1 MSICATCT
9 PATRTAFLAGAD
21 HLALRAVAAGHASA
35 PSRPVLAAVVVDAV
49 TGGAFYPL
57 VFLYLSATTARP
69 VAQIGLLLS
78 AGGFAALLF
87 NPVTGNLV
95 DRFGAGRTV
104 VAANV
109 LAAVGFAG
117 LWQVGSLVQLGV
129 AIALVSLSQ
138 RLYWSAWPVFI
149 AEQLPPGGSLDR
161 WFALVNAV
169 KSGALGV
176 GAAAAAVLLALGSA
190 ADLRL
195 LVASAV
201 VGSVVAAVLLG
212 RSLPAR
218 REARTP
224 AGPSGT
230 APGHGGRGPW
240 ATVLA
245 DRPYLLIT
253 GAHTALT
260 CAWLLL
266 GLVLP
271 MYLVTALGLP
281 AWLPSAALALNTVLT
296 VLLQQR
302 VTRLLGRWR
311 RTRVVA
317 LGAGAFVVG
326 FALLAAAGLLAR
338 AAGTGTATG
347 LLLTATVLVLGVVAY
362 GAGEMAVGPAAS
374 ALAVELSPVGLR
386 GRYSALF
393 QTSWTVSGVTGPA
406 ALGLLLTWSP
416 TGLWLVMGV
425 VVAAGGLGFLVS
437 ERLLPRP
444 GAAVGPVPATAAAAQ
459 R

>member
-1 MSICATCT
+1 MCIRDS
-9 PATRTAFLAGAD
+9 L
-21 HLALRAVAAGHASA
+21 
-35 PSRPVLAAVVVDAV
+35 
-49 TGGAFYPL
+49 
-57 VFLYLSATTARP
+57 P

-87 NPVTGNLV
+87 NPVTGTLV

-104 VAANV
+104 VMANV

-117 LWQVGSLVQLGV
+117 LFQVGSLLQLAV
-129 AIALVSLSQ
+129 AVALISLSQ
-138 RLYWSAWPVFI
+138 RLYWAAWPVFI

-176 GAAAAAVLLALGSA
+176 GAGAAAVLLALGSA
-190 ADLRL
+190 SDLRL
-195 LVASAV
+195 LVATAV
-201 VGSVVAAVLLG
+201 VGSIAAAVLLG
-212 RSLPAR
+212 RALPAR
-218 REARTP
+218 KASRAP
-224 AGPSGT
+224 VPT
-230 APGHGGRGPW
+230 ATGGVEPTGRSPW

-260 CAWLLL
+260 YAWLLL

-281 AWLPSAALALNTVLT
+281 AWLPSAALALNTALT
-296 VLLQQR
+296 VLLQQW
-302 VTRLLGRWR
+302 VTRVLGRWR

-317 LGAGAFVVG
+317 VGAGAFVVA
-326 FALLAAAGLLAR
+326 FALLAAAGLSAR
-338 AAGTGTATG
+338 GAGAHTLTG

-362 GAGEMAVGPAAS
+362 AAGEMAVGPAAS

-393 QTSWTVSGVTGPA
+393 QTSWTISSVTGPA
-406 ALGLLLTWSP
+406 AVGLLLAWSP

-425 VVAAGGLGFLVS
+425 VVAAGGLGFLAS

-444 GAAVGPVPATAAAAQ
+444 ATMAGARPAAVAQ